1 MLEYVRIVSI
11 QSYFQ
16 ASTCITVLYVEEVPP
31 SLSPR
36 LRGVDESPWH
46 PLISRPNFKL
56 PFESAVQR
64 LKDVER
70 CWKFHLFT
78 ALQKD
83 ISRICCNCPEISSYT
98 SPCHPTTGSQSSS
111 YRWAHGKVSWDDAKQ
126 CETICFNFWNKPISQ
141 SPIVI
146 HSAAILI
153 PYKMVLYS
161 SHILPIV
168 KVPSNGLSHANHV
181 KGGIFGA
188 FTRQTINLLE
198 IEAPSWVH
206 PQDGLVLA
214 TNTLQ
219 LDKLMKTE
227 PRDTKGKTR
236 VPNWRTQLGLA

>member
-1 MLEYVRIVSI
+1 MGKFPEMMRNNAKQSVLTFGTSQSANLPLSSI
-11 QSYFQ
+11 
-16 ASTCITVLYVEEVPP
+16 L
-31 SLSPR
+31 
-36 LRGVDESPWH
+36 
-46 PLISRPNFKL
+46 L
-56 PFESAVQR
+56 PFLS
-64 LKDVER
+64 LIK
-70 CWKFHLFT
+70 W
-78 ALQKD
+78 
-83 ISRICCNCPEISSYT
+83 SY
-98 SPCHPTTGSQSSS
+98 
-111 YRWAHGKVSWDDAKQ
+111 
-126 CETICFNFWNKPISQ
+126 
-141 SPIVI
+141 
-146 HSAAILI
+146 
-153 PYKMVLYS
+153 
-161 SHILPIV
+161 ILPIV